1 MLEIF
6 RILLVIG
13 DGMRIFFVLGLFDNK
28 FIMLILNVYLI
39 VFFFVWKSVF
49 RMDGE

>member
-1 MLEIF
+1 
-6 RILLVIG
+6 
-13 DGMRIFFVLGLFDNK
+13 MRIFFVLGLFYNK

-39 VFFFVWKSVF
+39 GVVFVWKSVF